1 VSSKVTTLVIAAF
14 QVVELSILV
23 QGGVS
28 PGVGG
33 LTGRCAEKGGGY
45 ELGGYWVDL
54 GGSGGM
60 YKE

>member
-1 VSSKVTTLVIAAF
+1 M
-14 QVVELSILV
+14 

-33 LTGRCAEKGGGY
+33 LTGRCAEKGGEY

-60 YKE
+60 YNE